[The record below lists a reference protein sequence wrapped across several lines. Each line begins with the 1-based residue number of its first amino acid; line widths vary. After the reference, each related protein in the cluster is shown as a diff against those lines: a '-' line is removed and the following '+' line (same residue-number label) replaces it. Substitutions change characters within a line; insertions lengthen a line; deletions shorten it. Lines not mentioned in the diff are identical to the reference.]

1 MWAIILIE
9 NNLILHCHYY
19 FTVIIFKQDHLL
31 ENKRENIT
39 RKSELSLNL
48 LCNSEERKGA
58 KSGQTEYVLV
68 LVNQYL
74 SNQIILC
81 SSSPMN

>member
-1 MWAIILIE
+1 MQ
-9 NNLILHCHYY
+9 
-19 FTVIIFKQDHLL
+19 FKQDNLL

-48 LCNSEERKGA
+48 LCNSEERKGV

-68 LVNQYL
+68 LVNQCL
-74 SNQIILC
+74 SNQITLWSSSHMDPHIVDSLCILC
-81 SSSPMN
+81 S